1 MRKKLLALS
10 FFAVLVAV
18 LAGCSSAPRVT
29 RVEAGGAT
37 SDLSGFWSAAD
48 VRIVS
53 ESLIADALSSPR
65 LDAYIRELAVR
76 NGAANPT
83 VIVGRFRNNSSEHID
98 TAIISSNMRTAIINS
113 GRLDFVEGGDAR
125 DDIRAERQDQQW
137 NASEAT
143 AAALG
148 NETGADF
155 MLTGDVRTIV
165 DRAGN
170 MMVRTYFVTA
180 TITCIETNRII
191 WEGENNTVQ
200 KLIQRPRA
208 RL

>member
-1 MRKKLLALS
+1 MKKMMFLPAYIAFLFVFSA
-10 FFAVLVAV
+10 
-18 LAGCSSAPRVT
+18 CSSAPRVT
-29 RVEAGGAT
+29 RVEAGGAI
-37 SDLSGFWSAAD
+37 SDISGFWSAED

-53 ESLIADALSSPR
+53 ESLIADALSSAR
-65 LDAYIRELAVR
+65 MDAYIRDFSAR
-76 NGAANPT
+76 NNGARPT

-113 GRLDFVEGGDAR
+113 GKLDFVEGGDIR

-137 NASEAT
+137 HASEAT
-143 AAALG
+143 ASALA

-165 DRAGN
+165 ARAGN
-170 MMVRTYFVTA
+170 RTVRTYFVTA
-180 TITCIETNRII
+180 TMTNIETNRIV
-191 WEGENNTVQ
+191 WEGENNTIQ
-200 KLIQRPRA
+200 KVIQQPRA